1 MFDFAIVAQI
11 LWTSLA
17 TTSYLVLFA
26 LAFAL
31 VLKVNGIFNFTQAAV
46 MTAAFYAAY
55 SCVQLL
61 KLPGWIAFAGALA
74 AALALSWI
82 VETFGF
88 AVLRRKRASSL
99 FVFIFTF
106 VVSQFV
112 AYLAALIF
120 GTWTYTIFP
129 SMFWDVTLVGAVAV
143 SDWDVPAMASA
154 AVATAALFAFLRYS
168 RRGQFM
174 IAVADNRDLAQ
185 FYGIEVRKTLLL
197 TILIAGALAALGMFL
212 FGTRTQVQ
220 PRTTMELMLFAA
232 VASIIGGIGNLAG
245 AAIAAV
251 CLGIVQNASILV
263 IPSAWQSF
271 LLYVFL
277 FVTII
282 FFPRGLRLPERVRV
296 GGLATRE
303 LPQKAS
309 TKPSVVQTEE

>member
-1 MFDFAIVAQI
+1 MFELAIVAQI

-26 LAFAL
+26 VAFAL
-31 VLKVNGIFNFTQAAV
+31 VLKVNGIFNFTQAAI

-55 SCVQLL
+55 SCVQIL
-61 KLPGWIAFAGALA
+61 KLPGWVGCLGGLA

-88 AVLRRKRASSL
+88 AVLRRKRASTL
-99 FVFIFTF
+99 FIFIFTF
-106 VVSQFV
+106 IVSQFV
-112 AYLAALIF
+112 SYLAALIF
-120 GTWTYTIFP
+120 GTWSYTIFP
-129 SMFWDVTLVGAVAV
+129 SMFWDVTLIGSIVV
-143 SDWDVPAMASA
+143 SDWDLPAMGA
-154 AVATAALFAFLRYS
+154 ALIAVAALFAFLRFT
-168 RRGQFM
+168 RQGQFM
-174 IAVADNRDLAQ
+174 IAVSDNRDLAQ
-185 FYGIEVRKTLLL
+185 FYGIEVRKTLLV

-245 AAIAAV
+245 AAIAAI
-251 CLGIVQNASILV
+251 CLGIIQNASILV

-296 GGLATRE
+296 AGSATRT
-303 LPQKAS
+303 LPQA
-309 TKPSVVQTEE
+309 KPLGKPVVKGGG

>member
-1 MFDFAIVAQI
+1 MFEFAVVAQI

-26 LAFAL
+26 VAFAL

-46 MTAAFYAAY
+46 MTTAFYAAY

-61 KLPGWIAFAGALA
+61 KLPGWVGFLGALA
-74 AALALSWI
+74 ASLALSWVI
-82 VETFGF
+82 ETFGF
-88 AVLRRKRASSL
+88 ARLRRKRASSL

-106 VVSQFV
+106 IVSQFV
-112 AYLAALIF
+112 AYLAALIY

-129 SMFWDVTLVGAVAV
+129 SMFWDVTLVGNLVI
-143 SDWDVPAMASA
+143 SHWDLPAMASA
-154 AVATAALFAFLRYS
+154 AVAVAALFAFLRFT
-168 RRGQFM
+168 RQGQFM
-174 IAVADNRDLAQ
+174 MAVSDNRDLAQ

-197 TILIAGALAALGMFL
+197 TVLIAGALAALGMFL

-251 CLGIVQNASILV
+251 CLGIIQNASILF

-296 GGLATRE
+296 GGLATRT
-303 LPQKAS
+303 LPQKEPVG
-309 TKPSVVQTEE
+309 KPVAQGGE

>member
-1 MFDFAIVAQI
+1 MFEFAIVAQI
-11 LWTSLA
+11 VWTSLA

-26 LAFAL
+26 VAFAL

-46 MTAAFYAAY
+46 MTTAFYAAF
-55 SCVQLL
+55 SCVQYF
-61 KLPGWIAFAGALA
+61 KLPGSIALIASVL

-106 VVSQFV
+106 IVSQFV

-120 GTWTYTIFP
+120 GTWSYTIFP
-129 SMFWDVTLVGAVAV
+129 SMFWDVTLVGNIAV
-143 SDWDVPAMASA
+143 SAWDLPAMGSALA
-154 AVATAALFAFLRYS
+154 AVVALFAFLRFT
-168 RRGQFM
+168 RHGQFM

-251 CLGIVQNASILV
+251 CLGVIQNASILF

-303 LPQKAS
+303 LPQRAS
-309 TKPSVVQTEE
+309 AEPAVAQTGE